1 MVVLLLCLYD
11 INLSECPNVRMS
23 VCPNCIC
30 PFFLF
35 SPLSSS
41 YFLSFFKKEPSE
53 SLRKPRGNVVFSL
66 AVPSPR
72 IFRLLTKTKS
82 LYDSTVTVDVT
93 VVEVVEESTTL
104 CYELCQ

>member
-1 MVVLLLCLYD
+1 
-11 INLSECPNVRMS
+11 MS
-23 VCPNCIC
+23 VCPDVRILLVFKSL
-30 PFFLF
+30 PIMGEVPEGRRGSKK
-35 SPLSSS
+35 SPN
-41 YFLSFFKKEPSE
+41 SFWN
-53 SLRKPRGNVVFSL
+53 PRIMVVFSL

-93 VVEVVEESTTL
+93 VVEVVEECTTL

>member
-1 MVVLLLCLYD
+1 M
-11 INLSECPNVRMS
+11 SECPFVRIVS
-23 VCPNCIC
+23 V
-30 PFFLF
+30 
-35 SPLSSS
+35 LSSYS
-41 YFLSFFKKEPSE
+41 VLCRPLISSPFLKKEPSE

-93 VVEVVEESTTL
+93 VVEVVEECTTL